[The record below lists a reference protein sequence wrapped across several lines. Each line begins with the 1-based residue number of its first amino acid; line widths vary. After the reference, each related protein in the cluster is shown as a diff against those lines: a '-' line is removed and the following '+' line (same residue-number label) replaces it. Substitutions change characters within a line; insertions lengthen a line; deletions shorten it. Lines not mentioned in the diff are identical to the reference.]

1 MPATAN
7 YLTMETVLIKTVQ
20 LFLSLSI
27 LVIIHECGHFFFARL
42 FKVRVEKFYL
52 FFNPWFTLFKFKPHG
67 SETEYGIGWLP
78 LGGYVK
84 ISGMLDESM
93 DKEALAQPPKPWEF
107 RVKPAWQR
115 LCIMV
120 GGVLM
125 NFILAFFIY
134 SMIAFAWGEEYLPMK
149 NVKMG
154 YAYNEATLKA
164 GFQNGDIP
172 LTADNVPLE
181 YRDAKTLLSI
191 MDAKEVTVL
200 RNNEVVT
207 IQLPSDFKKVV
218 FDREANFVERY
229 PFVIK
234 EVTNGSPAK
243 EAGLTAGDS
252 IVGVNENLNLLA
264 HEIMKLLDENKENEI
279 ILNVYRDNQLL
290 SLPIVPNEFGKI
302 GVALKR
308 ADEVYETV
316 RVHYNFFTSIPAG
329 IRIGIN
335 TIKMYLSQFKF
346 IFSKEGAQNLGGFGA
361 IGNLFPEKWHWPSFW
376 GMTALLSIILG
387 VMNLLPIPALDGGH
401 VMFLVYEVITG
412 RKPNEKF
419 MEYAQIAGM
428 IFILGLILYA
438 NGNDLFRWLS
448 NR

>member
-1 MPATAN
+1 
-7 YLTMETVLIKTVQ
+7 METVLIKTAQ

-27 LVIIHECGHFFFARL
+27 LVIIHECGHFFFARF

-52 FFNPWFTLFKFKPHG
+52 FFNPWFTLFKYKPRG

-84 ISGMLDESM
+84 ISGMIDESM

-125 NFILAFFIY
+125 NFILSFFIF
-134 SMIAFAWGEEYLPMK
+134 SMIVYAWGESYLPIK

-154 YAYNEATLKA
+154 YAYNETTLKV
-164 GFQNGDIP
+164 GFQIGDIP

-181 YRDAKTLLSI
+181 YMDGKTLLSI
-191 MDAKEVTVL
+191 VNAKEVTVL
-200 RNNEVVT
+200 RNGEVVT
-207 IQLPSDFKKVV
+207 IHLPADFKKVV
-218 FDREANFVERY
+218 FDPEINFVERF
-229 PFVIK
+229 PFVVK
-234 EVTNGSPAK
+234 EVTNGSPARK
-243 EAGLTAGDS
+243 ASLSNGDS
-252 IVGVNENLNLLA
+252 IVGVNGELNLSQY
-264 HEIMKLLDENKENEI
+264 EIQKQFAENKESEI
-279 ILNVYRDNQLL
+279 TLNIYRNNQLL
-290 SLPIVPNEFGKI
+290 SLPIIPNEFGKI
-302 GVALKR
+302 GVILKS
-308 ADEVYETV
+308 DYDFYETIDI
-316 RVHYNFFTSIPAG
+316 RYNFFTSIPAG
-329 IRIGIN
+329 VRIGM
-335 TIKMYLSQFKF
+335 TSIKNYLGQFKF

-361 IGNLFPEKWHWPSFW
+361 IGNLFPSKWHWPSFW
-376 GMTALLSIILG
+376 HMTAFLSIMLG

-401 VMFLVYEVITG
+401 VLFLLYEVITG
-412 RKPNEKF
+412 RKPNDKF

-428 IFILGLILYA
+428 ILIFGLLLYA

-448 NR
+448 SR